1 MLFDLFKSALMG
13 IVQGIAEWLPIS
25 SGGHLMLLNALLP
38 LKNVSEA
45 FWPLYD
51 VVIQLGS
58 ILAVVVLYFHQL
70 NPFALS
76 KSRAEKRDTW
86 EMWFKIIVAVIPSGV
101 VGVLLNDWIDA
112 HLEGPVVIAIAL
124 IVYGVIFLFLD
135 RGDSARHQYRV
146 GSIRQMS
153 YRTAFLIGCFQV
165 LALIPGTSRSGST
178 IIGAILLSLTRA
190 TAVEFSFFMAIPTM
204 VGASGIKCLKF
215 VMNGNSLTGSEAAIL
230 GVGFALAFIVSLVA
244 IRALVA
250 YLRTHTFR
258 VFGFYRIALGAVVL
272 ALTALGLL
280 GGA

>member
-13 IVQGIAEWLPIS
+13 AVQGIAEWLPIS
-25 SGGHLMLLNALLP
+25 SGGHLMLINALLP
-38 LKNVSEA
+38 LKNVSED

-58 ILAVVVLYFHQL
+58 ILAVVVLYFHRL

-76 KSRAEKRDTW
+76 KSRQEKRETW
-86 EMWFKIIVAVIPSGV
+86 EMWFKIVVAVIPSGL

-112 HLEGPVVIAIAL
+112 HLDGPVIIAIAL
-124 IVYGVIFLFLD
+124 IVYGVVFLFLD
-135 RGDSARHQYRV
+135 RADRGRHARQI
-146 GSIRQMS
+146 GAIRQLP
-153 YRTAFLIGCFQV
+153 YGTAFLIGCFQV

-178 IIGAILLSLTRA
+178 IIGALLLGLTRT

-204 VGASGIKCLKF
+204 VGASVIKCLKF
-215 VMNGNSLTGSEAAIL
+215 FMNGNSLTGSEAAIL
-230 GVGFALAFIVSLVA
+230 GVGFALAFIVSMAA
-244 IRALVA
+244 IRALVE
-250 YLRTHTFR
+250 YIRTHSFR

-272 ALTALGLL
+272 ALVALGVI